1 MTDWILII
9 RGIIELGLAVA
20 ANLIIERSHSDYI
33 MVISKIIAI
42 IVAVFGVLD
51 ILRGMGY
58 QIPL

>member
-1 MTDWILII
+1 MTDWILIG
-9 RGIIELGLAVA
+9 RGIIELGAAVA
-20 ANLIIERSHSDYI
+20 ANLILERTQSDYI
-33 MVISKIIAI
+33 VTLSKIIAI